1 MVAESH
7 SPRRVL
13 QRMGYS
19 IIHDSTMEREATGG
33 GRCRN
38 LTRILRTECMFAI
51 HSSLFD
57 CWVWLFILCTFFK
70 QNCGESAMSRKFLI
84 SMFIV
89 VWRLEVGAWVGM
101 GVSSRFFEIGY
112 FKKMDGD
119 LNFWTELSLISFFG
133 KCNEANS
140 IVSGILFSLLLGAGR
155 LESAPSCV
163 AMMVKAVVQGYLL
176 PTPPTPSGH
185 LNTNRDCKK
194 TVRLYHSWWSYA
206 TFGMKL
212 TNFHVAAMAE
222 AVNRDISLPRQD
234 KERPT
239 PPTHQATLI
248 PTEIVKKCSE
258 MYTFWWSYAIFWL
271 ATYQFLH
278 SPLTN
283 LFLSPRILH

>member
-1 MVAESH
+1 
-7 SPRRVL
+7 
-13 QRMGYS
+13 
-19 IIHDSTMEREATGG
+19 
-33 GRCRN
+33 
-38 LTRILRTECMFAI
+38 
-51 HSSLFD
+51 
-57 CWVWLFILCTFFK
+57 
-70 QNCGESAMSRKFLI
+70 
-84 SMFIV
+84 
-89 VWRLEVGAWVGM
+89 M
-101 GVSSRFFEIGY
+101 GVSSRFFEIGN

-194 TVRLYHSWWSYA
+194 MVRLYHSWWSYA

-239 PPTHQATLI
+239 PPTHRATLI
-248 PTEIVKKCSE
+248 PIETVKNAVRCILFDE
-258 MYTFWWSYAIFWL
+258 VMPFFGL
-271 ATYQFLH
+271 Q
-278 SPLTN
+278 LTN
-283 LFLSPRILH
+283 FCIVLWQIFFYHPGFYIRLPNLTPAHLLTLPQSTV

>member
-1 MVAESH
+1 MRTLKTGNATPESSAVFRKILQHAVQNETPSLWPHPALHHSFPVPLGEYEMSLSLLSESSHPMEKVHSSLTDEHACHLPRFPFHGLSSQMVAERD
-7 SPRRVL
+7 SPRRAL
-13 QRMGYS
+13 WRMGYS
-19 IIHDSTMEREATGG
+19 IIHDSTMEREATGE

-101 GVSSRFFEIGY
+101 GVSSRFFEIGN

-176 PTPPTPSGH
+176 PTPPTPSGRQKH
-185 LNTNRDCKK
+185 QQ
-194 TVRLYHSWWSYA
+194 RL
-206 TFGMKL
+206 
-212 TNFHVAAMAE
+212 
-222 AVNRDISLPRQD
+222 
-234 KERPT
+234 
-239 PPTHQATLI
+239 
-248 PTEIVKKCSE
+248 
-258 MYTFWWSYAIFWL
+258 
-271 ATYQFLH
+271 
-278 SPLTN
+278 
-283 LFLSPRILH
+283 